1 METGSKPQTSPG
13 IGDTLAQDHRRC
25 DELFASAEKHAS
37 NGEWPQAQ
45 QEVSAFTEAMTR
57 HIGFEEQT
65 LFPALEQIIG
75 AGGPTQVMRMEHEQ
89 MRTLF
94 RDMQQAAQ
102 AQDAPRLLGATET
115 LLILMQQHNMK
126 EENILYRMADQMLGA
141 QGPALAGQ
149 FAQS

>member
-1 METGSKPQTSPG
+1 METGGKPQTSPS

-25 DELFASAEKHAS
+25 DELFASAEKHAAQ
-37 NGEWPQAQ
+37 GEWPQAQ
-45 QEVSAFTEAMTR
+45 RDTDAFVEAMNR

-65 LFPALEQIIG
+65 LFPALEQVIG
-75 AGGPTQVMRMEHEQ
+75 AVGPTQVMRMEHEQ
-89 MRTLF
+89 MRALF
-94 RDMQQAAQ
+94 RDLQQAAQ
-102 AQDAPRLLGATET
+102 AQDAPRLLGVAET

-149 FAQS
+149 FTQA

>member
-1 METGSKPQTSPG
+1 METASKPRNPSG
-13 IGDTLAQDHRRC
+13 LGDTLAQDHRRC
-25 DELFASAEKHAS
+25 DELFASAEKHAAR
-37 NGEWPQAQ
+37 GEWPQAQ
-45 QEVSAFTEAMTR
+45 QEINAFVEAMTR

-65 LFPALEQIIG
+65 LFPALEQVIG

-149 FAQS
+149 FTQA